1 MTQPPAGHDPGP
13 APYGP
18 PHYPVPGSEQQQPDH
33 QAGSPQAGAP
43 PAGYPPAGYPPSGYR
58 PPGYPPPASPVPVYP
73 ATGWPGQAQPPAPY
87 QPGLQWASQPPQ
99 LPNQSPNQHSY
110 QPSHQGGGL
119 RPGQPRPSY
128 PHPEPR
134 EYHEMYRTWTYH
146 WWRPVVGIVAVLV
159 GMVIVLPIL
168 AIPVLVVGV
177 LVQSGTDGFVDAIVE
192 AASFETVTPAGLLY
206 LNVTLGLLI
215 LWTWGVV
222 RVLHQMRPRWLA
234 SVVPKLRWKF
244 LLACFGISVVAL
256 FAQLVVG
263 ILVPQDAN
271 PDVAASVNDF
281 TSTTLALGL
290 VILFTTPFQ
299 AIGEEYLF
307 RGYLLQATG
316 SLVRNRWVAIV
327 LTALLFATAHL
338 QFDPPL
344 FFDRF
349 MFGLVA
355 AWLVIR
361 TGGLEAGIA
370 LHVFNNYLA
379 FGLALLFGNMD
390 QTLDIPDVS
399 WWNVPVTLTQ
409 SLVYAALVAWVAK
422 AMKVQ
427 RRTHV
432 PAAPPAEES
441 ERPAAEQHA

>member
-1 MTQPPAGHDPGP
+1 MTEPPAGSSPDQPQGHEPGP
-13 APYGP
+13 TPYGP
-18 PHYPVPGSEQQQPDH
+18 PHYPVPGNSQPPY
-33 QAGSPQAGAP
+33 PQAGEPPAGQP
-43 PAGYPPAGYPPSGYR
+43 PAGYPPPD
-58 PPGYPPPASPVPVYP
+58 YPPPASPVPVYP
-73 ATGWPGQAQPPAPY
+73 AHGWPGPAQPPVA
-87 QPGLQWASQPPQ
+87 
-99 LPNQSPNQHSY
+99 H
-110 QPSHQGGGL
+110 
-119 RPGQPRPSY
+119 RPRPSY

-146 WWRPVVGIVAVLV
+146 WWRPVVGIVAVFV

-168 AIPVLVVGV
+168 AIPVLIVGV
-177 LVQSGTDGFVDAIVE
+177 LVQGGSDGFLQALAD

-215 LWTWGVV
+215 LWTWGVI
-222 RVLHQMRPRWLA
+222 RVLHQMRPRWLS
-234 SVVPKLRWKF
+234 SVAPKLRWRF
-244 LLACFGISVVAL
+244 LMACFGISVIAL
-256 FAQLVVG
+256 LAQLVVG
-263 ILVPQDAN
+263 MLVPQDAN

-281 TSTTLALGL
+281 TGTTLALGL

-299 AIGEEYLF
+299 AVGEEYLF

-316 SLVRNRWVAIV
+316 SLVRKRWVAIV
-327 LTALLFATAHL
+327 LTALLFASAHL

-349 MFGLVA
+349 MFGIVA

-432 PAAPPAEES
+432 PTPPGTDGGGPSAGHPGGDPTDLSTEHPTDQSREHPTGQQPAPQPLL
-441 ERPAAEQHA
+441 

>member
-1 MTQPPAGHDPGP
+1 MTEPPAGHDPGP

-18 PHYPVPGSEQQQPDH
+18 PHYPVPGSSQ
-33 QAGSPQAGAP
+33 P
-43 PAGYPPAGYPPSGYR
+43 PA
-58 PPGYPPPASPVPVYP
+58 YPPPAQPVPVYP
-73 ATGWPGQAQPPAPY
+73 ATGWRGQAPPAPY
-87 QPGLQWASQPPQ
+87 QSGQEWPYQAQSR
-99 LPNQSPNQHSY
+99 LPYPA
-110 QPSHQGGGL
+110 GG
-119 RPGQPRPSY
+119 PAAGQPRPAY

-159 GMVIVLPIL
+159 GMVVVLPIL

-177 LVQSGTDGFVDAIVE
+177 LVQSGTDGFVQALGD
-192 AASFETVTPAGLLY
+192 AASLETVTPAGLLY
-206 LNVTLGLLI
+206 LNVTLSLLI

-222 RVLHQMRPRWLA
+222 RVLHQLRPRWLT
-234 SVVPKLRWKF
+234 SVAPKLRWRF
-244 LLACFGISVVAL
+244 LLACFGIAVVAL
-256 FAQLVVG
+256 VAQLVVG
-263 ILVPQDAN
+263 MLVPLDAN
-271 PDVAASVNDF
+271 PDVAASVNEL
-281 TSTTLALGL
+281 TGTTLALGL
-290 VILFTTPFQ
+290 VVLLTTPFQ
-299 AIGEEYLF
+299 SIGEEYVF

-327 LTALLFATAHL
+327 LTALLFASAHL

-379 FGLALLFGNMD
+379 FGLALLFGDID

-409 SLVYAALVAWVAK
+409 SLVYAALVAWVATR
-422 AMKVQ
+422 MNVQ

-432 PAAPPAEES
+432 PTAPPAED
-441 ERPAAEQHA
+441 PGPPTAEQHA

>member
-1 MTQPPAGHDPGP
+1 MTEPPVGPLPEHPPGPGQGPTHDPGP

-18 PHYPVPGSEQQQPDH
+18 PHYPVPGYGQPPYPQGGQPP
-33 QAGSPQAGAP
+33 QAYPPQVEWAPVHPAPGSPGN
-43 PAGYPPAGYPPSGYR
+43 G
-58 PPGYPPPASPVPVYP
+58 
-73 ATGWPGQAQPPAPY
+73 QPPAPY
-87 QPGLQWASQPPQ
+87 QPVTQQ
-99 LPNQSPNQHSY
+99 
-110 QPSHQGGGL
+110 
-119 RPGQPRPSY
+119 RPSY

-134 EYHEMYRTWTYH
+134 EYHEMYRTWNYH

-177 LVQSGTDGFVDAIVE
+177 LVQSGTDGFLEALGDA
-192 AASFETVTPAGLLY
+192 AAFETVTPAGLLY

-222 RVLHQMRPRWLA
+222 RVLHQMRPRWLS

-244 LLACFGISVVAL
+244 LLVCFGISVVAL

-263 ILVPQDAN
+263 MLVPQDAN
-271 PDVAASVNDF
+271 PDVAASVNEL
-281 TSTTLALGL
+281 TGTTLALGL
-290 VILFTTPFQ
+290 VILLTTPFQ

-370 LHVFNNYLA
+370 LHVLNNYLA

-409 SLVYAALVAWVAK
+409 SLVYAALVAWAAK

-432 PAAPPAEES
+432 PAPSTTDRSGASVVQEPAQQ
-441 ERPAAEQHA
+441 PLL